1 MPVALHHVRRPAKRV
16 HHDPLRVRLVSRL
29 RAGTLDARIRAGE
42 PLDDSEALACRAHQ
56 LTTTRARNTIAE
68 GLERAALRAALPA
81 EAAIT
86 TRIPVQREAAGDAFR
101 PLMTLAHRLRDDAS
115 PARPQ
120 GAALAVR
127 LLTDG
132 ASPLHAPSEPGT
144 LRACVLLTLDACDRR
159 VDVPT

>member
-1 MPVALHHVRRPAKRV
+1 MPASLTLLHHPRHATSPSLRARV
-16 HHDPLRVRLVSRL
+16 VSRL
-29 RAGTLDARIRAGE
+29 RAGALAARIRAGE
-42 PLDDSEALACRAHQ
+42 PLDADPALACRAHQ
-56 LTTTRARNTIAE
+56 LTTRRARHTIAE

-101 PLMTLAHRLRDDAS
+101 PLTALARRLREDGD

-120 GAALAVR
+120 GAALAYR

-132 ASPLHAPSEPGT
+132 TAPLHAPSEPGA
-144 LRACVLLTLDACDRR
+144 LRTAALLALDACDRL
-159 VDVPT
+159 VGASP